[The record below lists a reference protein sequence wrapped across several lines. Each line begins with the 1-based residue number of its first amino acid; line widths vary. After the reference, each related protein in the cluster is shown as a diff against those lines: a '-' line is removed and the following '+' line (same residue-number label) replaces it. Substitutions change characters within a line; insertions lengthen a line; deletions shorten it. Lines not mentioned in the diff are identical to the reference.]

1 MVKNFS
7 FLLALRYLNP
17 IRTHVSVITL
27 ISLAGVAI
35 GVMVLIVVLSVMDG
49 FEDLIKKRVLGR
61 APHITSYVQVW
72 DSGVKAD
79 GTELTIEDQWRG
91 HMADLKGLASVE
103 NAYPLV
109 EDHVLLEMNDG
120 IVVSRMR
127 GIDTS
132 NVEAMGEF
140 NKLLLKDEGSEPM
153 GEGYFATVSSIY
165 AQQSGLKVG
174 DKVEIISNRN
184 LKQLKPILDQQDFKP
199 LKEQFSE
206 EIDQVISDLMSQLT
220 LSKNKQG
227 EAREVMLNP
236 QAQLIKQEVKSWHHA
251 EIRVGEREMLDE
263 LVESVI
269 YTQEYDEDEAGNNY
283 YSVGTKQTA
292 LELLNDIKT
301 LNVDKMDKQAMTNV
315 ALPKDVI
322 IAGIYQTDPFAPG
335 PDIFTPMLLAQE
347 LAGAGKTGSVQGIA
361 IMLKEPYEAAEI
373 LENELSGVI
382 SGNWKGQTWMEH
394 HKQQFALIS
403 SQKTMMTIALS
414 FIILI
419 AVFSIGA
426 VMFTITYQKKREIG
440 VMKALGAT
448 PGQVTQVFTLQGVIV
463 GILGSV
469 IGWLLA
475 LVVLANLDVI
485 QGTLTQ
491 AGFNP
496 FPEDYYGVQTLP
508 HILDKVQVF
517 WVCVGAFILCSFA
530 ALVPAWIASRADAA
544 KSLRNM

>member
-7 FLLALRYLNP
+7 LLLALRYLNP

-49 FEDLIKKRVLGR
+49 FEDLIKTRVLGR
-61 APHITSYVQVW
+61 APHITSYVKEW
-72 DSGVKAD
+72 DDVVNPD
-79 GTELTIEDQWRG
+79 GTQVTIEDQWRA
-91 HMADLKGLASVE
+91 HMVELKKQPCVE

-109 EDHVLLEMNDG
+109 EDHVLLEINDG

-127 GIDTS
+127 GLDTANPES
-132 NVEAMGEF
+132 MKDF
-140 NKLLLKDEGSEPM
+140 NKLLKDGSEPM
-153 GEGYFATVSSIY
+153 GEGYYATISSVY
-165 AQQSGLKVG
+165 AQQYGMMVG

-184 LKQLKPILDQQDFKP
+184 LKQLKPLLDQQEFIP
-199 LKEQFSE
+199 LNEQFPE
-206 EIDQVISDLMSQLT
+206 EIENAISEINQYLI
-220 LSKNKQG
+220 LSKNADG
-227 EAREVMLNP
+227 EPRELMLNP
-236 QAQLIKQEVKSWHHA
+236 QAQAIKEPIRAWYSA
-251 EIRVGEREMLDE
+251 EIRSGEQ
-263 LVESVI
+263 VI
-269 YTQEYDEDEAGNNY
+269 VKTLIDGILNTKEYDKNDPEEKNY
-283 YSVGTKQTA
+283 YPVGTKQSA
-292 LELLNDIKT
+292 LDLLDEIKT
-301 LNVDKMDKQAMTNV
+301 LNVDKMDKMAMNNV

-347 LAGAGKTGSVQGIA
+347 LYGAGDSGAIQGIA
-361 IMLKEPYEAAEI
+361 IILKEPYQAAEH
-373 LENELSGVI
+373 LEKDLNEI
-382 SGNWKGQTWMEH
+382 ITGNWEGQTWMEH
-394 HKQQFALIS
+394 HKQQFSLIS

-448 PGQVTQVFTLQGVIV
+448 PSQVTQVFTFQGVIV
-463 GILGSV
+463 GILGAI
-469 IGWLLA
+469 IGLLFA
-475 LVVLANLDVI
+475 LVVLANLDII
-485 QGTLTQ
+485 QGTLTA

-508 HILDKVQVF
+508 HIINPLQI
-517 WVCVGAFILCSFA
+517 WSVCVGAFILCVLA

>member
-7 FLLALRYLNP
+7 LLLALRYLNP

-49 FEDLIKKRVLGR
+49 FEDLIKTRVLGR
-61 APHITSYVQVW
+61 APHITSYVQAW
-72 DSGVKAD
+72 DYGMNPD
-79 GTELTIEDQWRG
+79 GTEITIEDQWRA
-91 HMADLKGLASVE
+91 HMAELKKQPCVE

-109 EDHVLLEMNDG
+109 EDHVLLEINDG

-127 GIDTS
+127 GLDTANAES
-132 NVEAMGEF
+132 MKDF
-140 NKLLLKDEGSEPM
+140 NKLLLKGSEPM
-153 GEGYFATVSSIY
+153 GEGYYATISSVY
-165 AQQSGLKVG
+165 AQQSGIMVG

-184 LKQLKPILDQQDFKP
+184 LKQLKPLLDQQEFTP
-199 LKEQFSE
+199 LKEQFPE
-206 EIDQVISDLMSQLT
+206 EIDKVISELNQHLT
-220 LSKNKQG
+220 LSKNSKG
-227 EAREVMLNP
+227 EPREAMLNP
-236 QAQLIKQEVKSWHHA
+236 QAQLIKQQIQAWHSA
-251 EIRVGEREMLDE
+251 EIRNGEHEMLE
-263 LVESVI
+263 TLNKQVLTS
-269 YTQEYDEDEAGNNY
+269 TEYDKLDPNGYNY
-283 YSVGTKQTA
+283 YPVGAKKSA
-292 LELLNDIKT
+292 LDLLEEIKT
-301 LNVDKMDKQAMTNV
+301 LNVDKMDKEAMNEI

-322 IAGIYQTDPFAPG
+322 IVGIYQTDPFAPG

-347 LAGAGKTGSVQGIA
+347 LAGAGASGAVQGIA
-361 IMLKEPYEAAEI
+361 ITLEEPYQAAEH
-373 LENELSGVI
+373 LEKDLNKI
-382 SGNWKGQTWMEH
+382 ITGNWEGKTWMEH
-394 HKQQFALIS
+394 HKQQFSLIS

-448 PGQVTQVFTLQGVIV
+448 PSQVTQVFTFQGVIV
-463 GILGSV
+463 GILGAI

-475 LVVLANLDVI
+475 LVVLANLDLI
-485 QGTLTQ
+485 QGTLTA

-508 HILDKVQVF
+508 HIINPVQILS
-517 WVCVGAFILCSFA
+517 VCIGAFILCALA